1 VTRARFRYPANDRL
15 APHASSSF
23 RSSLAFIVGALGVI
37 IFLGLP
43 ALAYGLGWV
52 PRPPYDMSST
62 PPFDLPKVVSLA
74 FWGGVWG
81 IVMVLCLRRF
91 STGTRLW
98 LAFLFGGILPTLAGT
113 LIVAPLKGLP
123 VLVQPT
129 RLMFGFV
136 INGIWGWAP

>member
-1 VTRARFRYPANDRL
+1 MKTSLPL
-15 APHASSSF
+15 QIL
-23 RSSLAFIVGALGVI
+23 LAFIAGALGVI
-37 IFLGLP
+37 IFHQGFLF
-43 ALAYGLGWV
+43 LAYGLGWV

-98 LAFLFGGILPTLAGT
+98 LAFLFGGILPTLA
-113 LIVAPLKGLP
+113 
-123 VLVQPT
+123 
-129 RLMFGFV
+129 
-136 INGIWGWAP
+136 

>member
-1 VTRARFRYPANDRL
+1 MKPSL
-15 APHASSSF
+15 PLQIL
-23 RSSLAFIVGALGVI
+23 LAFIAGALGVI
-37 IFLGLP
+37 IFHQGFLL
-43 ALAYGLGWV
+43 LAYEVGWI
-52 PRPPYDMSST
+52 PRPPYDMSAT

-74 FWGGVWG
+74 FWGGIWG
-81 IVMVLCLRRF
+81 IVIVLCLRRF
-91 STGTRLW
+91 ATGTRLG

-136 INGIWGWAP
+136 INGIWGLGTMIFYGVLGRRQS